1 MRTGRRTW
9 RIGLAVLLDALH
21 DALHGIVIADARR
34 VNKHTQQTN
43 THRESS

>member
-21 DALHGIVIADARR
+21 GIVIADARR
-34 VNKHTQQTN
+34 VNKHIQQTN

>member
-21 DALHGIVIADARR
+21 GMVIADAGALI
-34 VNKHTQQTN
+34 N
-43 THRESS
+43 THSKQTHTEREN